1 MSAIFNMSSLIFCG
15 ESMFSQE
22 EIGDEAK
29 RLYSKLSALGW
40 SMDACL
46 TYAPLTL
53 EINRLKKVKKAVVLA
68 HSYQTPDILYG
79 VADFTGDS
87 YGLSVQAK
95 NSDADVILFS
105 GVRFMAETA
114 KIINPQKRVFI
125 PSLEAG
131 CSLADDITAQDVRDL
146 RAGHPGAPVVCYVNT
161 TAEVKAE
168 SDVCCTSANAAKII
182 RKLPEKEVIFVP
194 DEFMAQNV
202 ERETGKKI
210 IGWHARCV
218 VHRDFD
224 ESKIEAIRREFPGIK
239 VLAHSECP
247 PIVAQSADL
256 VGGTTDMEKY
266 ARNSDAPSFLLATE
280 CGMSDRLR
288 AELPHKQFVGMC
300 SLCPYMK
307 KNSLLGILETLKQLP
322 REREILIPEGVSSK
336 AKKALDR
343 MFELSA

>member
-1 MSAIFNMSSLIFCG
+1 
-15 ESMFSQE
+15 MFSKE

-29 RLYSKLSALGW
+29 RLHSTLSALGW

-53 EINRLKKVKKAVVLA
+53 GINRLKKEKRAVVLA
-68 HSYQTPDILYG
+68 HSYQTPDIIYG

-95 NSDADVILFS
+95 KSDAEIIIFS

-114 KIINPQKRVFI
+114 KIINPKKRVFI
-125 PSLEAG
+125 PSTEAG
-131 CSLADDITAQDVRDL
+131 CSLADDITAADVRAL
-146 RAGHPGAPVVCYVNT
+146 RAKHPLAAVVCYVNT

-182 RKLPEKEVIFVP
+182 GKLPEKEIIFVP
-194 DEFMAQNV
+194 DDFMAKNIS
-202 ERETGKKI
+202 RETGKKI
-210 IGWHARCV
+210 IGWRSRCV
-218 VHRDFD
+218 VHQDFD
-224 ESKIEAIRREFPGIK
+224 SRKLAAIRGSFPGIK
-239 VLAHSECP
+239 ILAHSECSP
-247 PIVAQSADL
+247 EVAQAADL

-266 ARNSDAPSFLLATE
+266 ARNSPAESFLLATE

-288 AELPHKQFVGMC
+288 AELPHKRFVGMC

-307 KNSLLGILETLKQLP
+307 KNSLLGILETLRSLP
-322 REREILIPEGVSSK
+322 KEKEILIPGAVASK
-336 AKKALDR
+336 AKIALDR
-343 MFELSA
+343 MFALSA

>member
-1 MSAIFNMSSLIFCG
+1 MHSK
-15 ESMFSQE
+15 E

-40 SMDACL
+40 SMDICL
-46 TYAPLTL
+46 SYAPLTL
-53 EINRLKKVKKAVVLA
+53 EINRLKKEKRAVVLA

-95 NSDADVILFS
+95 KSDADIIIFS

-131 CSLADDITAQDVRDL
+131 CSLADDITAQDVRSL
-146 RAGHPGAPVVCYVNT
+146 RASHPGAPVVCYVNT

-182 RKLPEKEVIFVP
+182 GRLPEKEIIFVP

-202 ERETGKKI
+202 ARETGKRI
-210 IGWHARCV
+210 IGWRSHCV
-218 VHRDFD
+218 VHQDF
-224 ESKIEAIRREFPGIK
+224 SGKKIDAIRQGFPGIK
-239 VLAHSECP
+239 ILAHSECP
-247 PIVAQSADL
+247 PLVAQSADM

-288 AELPHKQFVGMC
+288 TELPHKQFVGMC

-307 KNSLLGILETLKQLP
+307 KNSLLGIFETLRSLP
-322 REREILIPEGVSSK
+322 KEKEIVIQGPILAK
-336 AKKALDR
+336 AKKSLDR
-343 MFELSA
+343 MFELSV